1 MNPLLIF
8 GAIFLLITLIVKPKL
23 TKKVPENACHQA
35 HEAVEDNKRWYKIFL
50 ILSVTMIVA
59 GIILIII

>member
-8 GAIFLLITLIVKPKL
+8 GIIILLITLIVKPKL
-23 TKKVPENACHQA
+23 TKEVPENACHQA
-35 HEAVEDNKRWYKIFL
+35 HEIVEDNKRWYKIFL

-59 GIILIII
+59 GTILIII